1 MQMISAISSSI
12 SQICAEIVH
21 QNGHD
26 CIVTLGARFGAD
38 LQFDE
43 LDVVE
48 TIMACEEQFCV
59 EIPDEEITTESR
71 VSDLVALIARNLREK
86 EGAAEIEWKDFPR
99 EVW

>member
-1 MQMISAISSSI
+1 MNDRSI
-12 SQICAEIVH
+12 TSRVAQIIAEIVH

-26 CIVTLGARFGAD
+26 AIVAPNAEFGAD

-59 EIPDEEITTESR
+59 DLPDEEITTSSR
-71 VSDLVALIARNLREK
+71 VSDLVALIAGNVRES
-86 EGAAEIEWKDFPR
+86 G
-99 EVW
+99 VL

>member
-1 MQMISAISSSI
+1 MSI
-12 SQICAEIVH
+12 TSRVAQIIAEIVH

-26 CIVTLGARFGAD
+26 AIVAPNAEFGAD

-59 EIPDEEITTESR
+59 DLPDEEITTESR
-71 VSDLVALIARNLREK
+71 VSDLVALIAGNVREN
-86 EGAAEIEWKDFPR
+86 G
-99 EVW
+99 VL